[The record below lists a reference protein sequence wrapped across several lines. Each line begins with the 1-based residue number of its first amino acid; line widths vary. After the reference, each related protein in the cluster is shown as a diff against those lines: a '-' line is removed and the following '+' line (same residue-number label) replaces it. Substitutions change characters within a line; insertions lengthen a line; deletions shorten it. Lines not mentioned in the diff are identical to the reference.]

1 MKPFFKH
8 VSQVVKHPAKFALQV
23 MKAFRANQG
32 LLLAG
37 AVAYYTLLSLVPLL
51 ILIVIALSHF
61 LDQAELLET
70 LRRALE
76 WVAPGQSKALVRE
89 LANFLEA
96 RVAVGWVLLGTML
109 VFSSLAFAVLESAMS
124 VIFMH
129 RLVERKRHFLI
140 SALIPFCYI
149 LFLGLALLLGT
160 LISASLDAIGR
171 ESIVIFGHS
180 WSLGG
185 ISGFLLYVIGV
196 ILEIVLIASI
206 YLVMPFGRLSIL
218 HALIGGATA
227 GILWEAIRHGLVW
240 YFGTISQVS
249 VVYGSLTSAI
259 VVLLSFEI
267 AATLLLLGAQVIAEY
282 ERLERQGRGT
292 RDEGRGFEKQ
302 GRGARDDGRG

>member
-1 MKPFFKH
+1 MTPSFKH
-8 VSQVVKHPAKFALQV
+8 ASQVVKHPARFALQV
-23 MKAFRANQG
+23 VQAFRANQG

-37 AVAYYTLLSLVPLL
+37 AVAYYALLSMVPLL

-70 LRRALE
+70 VSRALE
-76 WVAPGQSKALVRE
+76 WVVPGQSQAIVKE

-96 RVAVGWVLLGTML
+96 RVAIGWVLVGTML
-109 VFSSLAFAVLESAMS
+109 VFSSLAFAVLEGAMS

-129 RLVERKRHFLI
+129 RLAVRKRRFLV
-140 SALIPFCYI
+140 SALIPFAYI
-149 LFLGLALLLGT
+149 VFLGLALLVGT
-160 LISASLDAIGR
+160 LISASLEAIGQ
-171 ESIVIFGHS
+171 ESIVILGHP

-185 ISGFLLYVIGV
+185 VSGFLLYVIGV
-196 ILEIVLIASI
+196 VLEIVLIASI
-206 YLVMPFGRLSIL
+206 YLVMPFGRLSLL

-227 GILWEAIRHGLVW
+227 GILWEAIRHGLGW

-259 VVLLSFEI
+259 VVLLSFEV

-282 ERLERQGRGT
+282 ERLEKES
-292 RDEGRGFEKQ
+292 D
-302 GRGARDDGRG
+302 

>member
-1 MKPFFKH
+1 MTPSFKH
-8 VSQVVKHPAKFALQV
+8 ASQVVKHPARFALQV
-23 MKAFRANQG
+23 FKGFRTNQG

-37 AVAYYTLLSLVPLL
+37 AVAYYALLSMVPLL

-70 LRRALE
+70 VSRALE
-76 WVAPGQSKALVRE
+76 WVVPGQSQAIVKE

-96 RVAVGWVLLGTML
+96 RVAIGWVLVGTML
-109 VFSSLAFAVLESAMS
+109 VFSSLAFAVLEGAMS

-129 RLVERKRHFLI
+129 RLAVRKRRFLV
-140 SALIPFCYI
+140 SALIPFAYI
-149 LFLGLALLLGT
+149 VFLGLALLVGT
-160 LISASLDAIGR
+160 LISASLEAIGQ
-171 ESIVIFGHS
+171 ESIVILGHT

-185 ISGFLLYVIGV
+185 VSGFLLYVIGV
-196 ILEIVLIASI
+196 VLEILLIASI
-206 YLVMPFGRLSIL
+206 YLVMPFGRLSLL

-227 GILWEAIRHGLVW
+227 GILWEAIRHGLGW

-259 VVLLSFEI
+259 VVLLSFEV

-282 ERLERQGRGT
+282 ERLETG
-292 RDEGRGFEKQ
+292 EGVRRE
-302 GRGARDDGRG
+302 A